1 MLSKPTERRSST
13 WFAARPPATA
23 ARRRSSRNSRPTCPA
38 HTADILLGFK
48 ARIENFAEVQV
59 AWGLRGWS
67 QCPAP
72 DCLLP
77 CSWGGVL
84 CNERNRVQQL

>member
-1 MLSKPTERRSST
+1 MLSNPTATRSST
-13 WFAARPPATA
+13 WFAARQPAC
-23 ARRRSSRNSRPTCPA
+23 RRSPPLVPQRPPHPPCPA
-38 HTADILLGFK
+38 ADILLGFK